1 MNLLRDATEYLLGGP
16 KVGGA
21 SEARLRRWM
30 AQPEQPLALPHARAR
45 YVVVDT
51 ETGGGNARR
60 GRRLVAIGAV
70 GVGRTRID
78 FSDCFSTV
86 LRHEP
91 AVAHAAPAFAGT
103 CGPAQQTAVEP
114 APGMLDF
121 LDYLRKAPLVAFDA
135 GTERKVVE
143 REMKSTLGVAFR
155 HPWIDLAVL
164 LPALFPDAGCT
175 TRAAWL
181 ERFGLAAGAWRD
193 PPGDAFV
200 TAQLFLVVVEAATRA
215 GMVNASQLTARRP
228 AAG

>member
-1 MNLLRDATEYLLGGP
+1 VNLLRDATEYLLGGP

-30 AQPEQPLALPHARAR
+30 AQPEQALALPHARAR

-60 GRRLVAIGAV
+60 GRLVAIGAV
-70 GVGRTRID
+70 GVVRARID
-78 FSDCFSTV
+78 FGDCFSTA
-86 LRHEP
+86 LRQEPAAARAAP
-91 AVAHAAPAFAGT
+91 AVAGT
-103 CGPAQQTAVEP
+103 GGPAQQTAIEP
-114 APGMLDF
+114 ALGMLDF

-143 REMKSTLGVAFR
+143 REMKSILGVAFR